1 MAKFEKGNKAN
12 PAGRPKGQQD
22 PRTAL
27 RALFQPHAPELIQK
41 AVDLA
46 LDGDPQALRMC
57 LDRICP
63 SIKATADPINTGL
76 STTGLT
82 LAQQAD
88 ELYRQAAAGEI
99 DLDTA
104 ESLTKILTA
113 RIKIDEVTDLSERMA
128 ALEAGNHGKS

>member
-1 MAKFEKGNKAN
+1 MSKFMKGAPSAN
-12 PAGRPKGQQD
+12 PAGRPKGKPD

-27 RALFQPHAPELIQK
+27 RELFKPHAPHLIQK

-46 LDGDPQALRMC
+46 LNGDPAALRLC

-63 SIKATADPINTGL
+63 AIKPMAEPVSTGL

-82 LAQQAD
+82 LSQQAE
-88 ELYRQAAAGEI
+88 ELYRQAAEGEI

-104 ESLTKILTA
+104 DGLAKLLTA
-113 RIKIDEVTDLSERMA
+113 RIKIDEFTELEKRLT
-128 ALEAGNHGKS
+128 ALEAKQ